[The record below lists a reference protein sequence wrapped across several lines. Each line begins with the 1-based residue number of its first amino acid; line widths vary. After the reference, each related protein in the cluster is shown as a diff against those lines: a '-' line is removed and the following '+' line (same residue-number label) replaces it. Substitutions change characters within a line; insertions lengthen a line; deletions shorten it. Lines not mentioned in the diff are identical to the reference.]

1 MIGFW
6 IKISEGKASKLSSI
20 IYKLI
25 YRLHLNNT
33 YHSPWLM
40 KIKSLLCNSGN
51 PTFWFNQEEFSQKLF
66 MKIILAK
73 HFEDQYI
80 QEWNLEVNK
89 NRKCVIYR
97 IFKDAHCFENYLI
110 KLNFVERRAL
120 SKFRTGNHR
129 LPVAKSRYMT
139 QEIDTKCKFCN
150 TNDMC
155 DEFHVLFV
163 CKHFDEK
170 RKLLIKKYY
179 YTRPNT
185 LKMSLLFANTN
196 IKVMKN
202 LANFTRA
209 IMTVF

>member
-1 MIGFW
+1 MV
-6 IKISEGKASKLSSI
+6 L
-20 IYKLI
+20 YRLI

-51 PTFWFNQEEFSQKLF
+51 PDFWFNQEQFSKKLF
-66 MKIILAK
+66 MKIIFEK
-73 HFEDQYI
+73 HCEDQYI

-97 IFKDAHCFENYLI
+97 IIKDTHCFEKYLT

-139 QEIDTKCKFCN
+139 QVIDTKCKFCDI
-150 TNDMC
+150 NDIC
-155 DEFHVLFV
+155 DEFHVLFT
-163 CKHFDEK
+163 CKHFEEK

-185 LKMSLLFANTN
+185 LKMSLLFKNTN
-196 IKVMKN
+196 TKVLKN
-202 LANFTRA
+202 LAKFTRE
-209 IMTVF
+209 IMTEF